1 MKNLLYVCFAFLA
14 ANFCCSFAADTPAV
28 ELAALTEQQEKILTI
43 ALKDFRG
50 APQQRMT
57 AAKRAL
63 SVGPA
68 GAQRLLDKIEVELE
82 PPLAK
87 YREVCTKL
95 AAAEYA
101 KRSVTPEKLAELR
114 AKVLDLRKE
123 ENLTKEKIV
132 EIADPAMKELAALI
146 LVDRVSLLSASP
158 EVRRLRPQLSQ
169 LAPFWEA
176 CQTVLLTSN
185 TADPKAAA
193 TKEKNAAA
201 VAPNASFES
210 YLQQQELAA
219 LLQASPVD
227 PASLAVLTENL
238 KDSSKMRAEELH
250 CLTELN
256 VTRVLLGLMA
266 VRFDPLLLQASRDH
280 SRDMAEK
287 DFFAHESPVEGKKTP
302 WDRAK
307 LANTT
312 ASAENIA
319 KGQET
324 GKEANLGWFH
334 SPGHFK
340 NMLGDDHR
348 RAAIGNYQKLWT
360 EMFGR

>member
-1 MKNLLYVCFAFLA
+1 MRTKFLLYAFFVFLA
-14 ANFCCSFAADTPAV
+14 AKASLLPAAEPAS
-28 ELAALTEQQEKILTI
+28 LTEQQEKILAV

-50 APQQRMT
+50 APQQRTT

-63 SVGPA
+63 SVGPL
-68 GAQRLLDKIEVELE
+68 GAQRLLEKIEAELE
-82 PPLAK
+82 PQLAK

-101 KRSVTPEKLAELR
+101 KRSVTPEKLVELR
-114 AKVLDLRKE
+114 TKVLDLRKE

-132 EIADPAMKELAALI
+132 EVADPVIKELAALI
-146 LVDRVSLLSASP
+146 LVDRISILSASP
-158 EVRRLRPQLSQ
+158 EVRRLRPQLSL
-169 LAPFWEA
+169 LAPYWEA
-176 CQTVLLTSN
+176 CQAFMANSN
-185 TADPKAAA
+185 AAEAKPAAA
-193 TKEKNAAA
+193 NAKNAPAPTAA
-201 VAPNASFES
+201 PTASFES
-210 YLQQQELAA
+210 FLQQQEIAA
-219 LLQASPVD
+219 LLQVSPVD
-227 PASLAVLTENL
+227 PASLTVLTDNL
-238 KDSSKMRAEELH
+238 KDSSQMRGEELN

-256 VTRVLLGLMA
+256 VMRVLLGLMA

-287 DFFAHESPVEGKKTP
+287 DFFAHESPVAGKKTP

-319 KGQET
+319 MGQDT
-324 GKEANLGWFH
+324 GKEANIGWFH

-348 RAAIGNYQKLWT
+348 RAAIGNYQKHWT
-360 EMFGR
+360 EMFGQ